1 MDAVESERERPPR
14 PLASLGNDSHFL
26 DAILG
31 EILQPQLH
39 DAMAREREWGRRR
52 GAPSA
57 PPLEVDVL
65 DFGVFDFPEISPIG
79 AAVAEPETAPQG
91 EILSM
96 SPGTDGSPSSAHLLE
111 LVTNVADNLNQP
123 ILSPQEGITYSSAK
137 PDDSSTSARMLEI
150 CNLNPP
156 PPVTQEGVLWV
167 SAAGFDDSSSSAHTL
182 ELENLNPTPPATQ
195 EEVPWVSAT
204 GFDDSSSSAHLLEL
218 VTTLADNLTP
228 VHPAPCEITRC
239 DSWEFSSLRVPSEPV
254 LASGS
259 ASTCSSFDSLSRALH
274 GLSAGRASMCLPRS
288 RPPPLPTRPRSASPT
303 LPQSHASP
311 DNYST
316 STFTSSDDDAD
327 SHFTE
332 ALEESEHLG

>member
-1 MDAVESERERPPR
+1 MDDVESDRERPPR

-52 GAPSA
+52 GTPSA

-65 DFGVFDFPEISPIG
+65 DFGVFDFPELSPIG
-79 AAVAEPETAPQG
+79 AAVAEPETAPQE
-91 EILSM
+91 EIASE
-96 SPGTDGSPSSAHLLE
+96 SSGPDDSATSAHLLE
-111 LVTNVADNLNQP
+111 LVTNLADNLNQP
-123 ILSPQEGITYSSAK
+123 TLASQDGITCASAK
-137 PDDSSTSARMLEI
+137 PGDSH
-150 CNLNPP
+150 PP
-156 PPVTQEGVLWV
+156 TP
-167 SAAGFDDSSSSAHTL
+167 ATL
-182 ELENLNPTPPATQ
+182 EGD
-195 EEVPWVSAT
+195 PWTSV
-204 GFDDSSSSAHLLEL
+204 GLDDSSSSAHLLEL
-218 VTTLADNLTP
+218 VTTLADTLTP
-228 VHPAPCEITRC
+228 LHPAPCEITRC
-239 DSWEFSSLRVPSEPV
+239 DSWEFSSLHVPTEPV

-288 RPPPLPTRPRSASPT
+288 QPPSLPIRPRSASPT
-303 LPQSHASP
+303 LPQPHASA

-316 STFTSSDDDAD
+316 SNCTSSDDDAD
-327 SHFTE
+327 SRFTE

>member
-52 GAPSA
+52 GTPSA

-65 DFGVFDFPEISPIG
+65 DFGVFDFPELSPIG
-79 AAVAEPETAPQG
+79 AAVAEPETAPQE
-91 EILSM
+91 EIPSG
-96 SPGTDGSPSSAHLLE
+96 SPGPDDCSTSAHLLE
-111 LVTNVADNLNQP
+111 LVTNLADNLNQP
-123 ILSPQEGITYSSAK
+123 TTAPQEGITCASAK
-137 PDDSSTSARMLEI
+137 PDGSSCSAFMLELDKLNPPAPATQERASCVSAGYDDSSSNAFMLELN
-150 CNLNPP
+150 NLNPP
-156 PPVTQEGVLWV
+156 T
-167 SAAGFDDSSSSAHTL
+167 
-182 ELENLNPTPPATQ
+182 PATQ
-195 EEVPWVSAT
+195 EEVPSVSA
-204 GFDDSSSSAHLLEL
+204 GFVDSSSSAHLLEL

-228 VHPAPCEITRC
+228 LHPAPCEITRC
-239 DSWEFSSLRVPSEPV
+239 DSWEFSSLRAPAEPV

-288 RPPPLPTRPRSASPT
+288 RPLSLPVRPRSASPT
-303 LPQSHASP
+303 LPQTHASP

-316 STFTSSDDDAD
+316 SNFTSSDDDAD